1 MASLHFF
8 RRNHP
13 KAAVSRLL
21 IGMIAAAAA
30 VMGQTAPSV
39 KIGPVAVSGTWRTR
53 IEAWDWFNGAAN
65 DTYLYV
71 GSLGRLS
78 FAQQRKT
85 FDWQLEVALPVLLG
99 LPDDALA
106 PGAQGQLGLG
116 ATYYV
121 ANGRSRN
128 AALPFVK
135 QAFVRFKNV
144 AGSQAQT
151 LRLGRIEFI
160 EGAETVPKN
169 ATLAAVKRDRV
180 AHRLLGNFGW
190 SHVGRSLDAV
200 HYAYNGS
207 RNNVTLVAARPTRG
221 VFQVDGWGGLNIGL
235 FYGALTRQV
244 PMGRSAGE
252 FRVFGLHYED
262 WRHVV
267 KTDNRPLAMRNGDF
281 ENIGVTTAG
290 GNYIHAFE
298 TGSGTIDLMLW
309 GVLQTGRWG
318 RLDHRAAA
326 ATAEAGYQS
335 PGLPRLRP
343 WIRGGVHHGSGD
355 GDPTDG
361 KHGTFF
367 QVLPTPRWYARFPFY
382 NLMNNQDAY
391 LQLILRPGTKLNL
404 RSEMHWLRLARRN
417 DLWYQGG
424 GAFQPW
430 TFGYIG
436 RASSGQRGMAAL
448 WELSADYQWN
458 SHFQLGGFFATARGR
473 DVMNAI
479 YPDGKNAN
487 LGCIELGFRF

>member
-1 MASLHFF
+1 
-8 RRNHP
+8 
-13 KAAVSRLL
+13 
-21 IGMIAAAAA
+21 MIAAAAA

-200 HYAYNGS
+200 H
-207 RNNVTLVAARPTRG
+207 
-221 VFQVDGWGGLNIGL
+221 
-235 FYGALTRQV
+235 
-244 PMGRSAGE
+244 
-252 FRVFGLHYED
+252 
-262 WRHVV
+262 
-267 KTDNRPLAMRNGDF
+267 
-281 ENIGVTTAG
+281 
-290 GNYIHAFE
+290 
-298 TGSGTIDLMLW
+298 
-309 GVLQTGRWG
+309 
-318 RLDHRAAA
+318 
-326 ATAEAGYQS
+326 
-335 PGLPRLRP
+335 
-343 WIRGGVHHGSGD
+343 
-355 GDPTDG
+355 
-361 KHGTFF
+361 
-367 QVLPTPRWYARFPFY
+367 
-382 NLMNNQDAY
+382 
-391 LQLILRPGTKLNL
+391 
-404 RSEMHWLRLARRN
+404 
-417 DLWYQGG
+417 
-424 GAFQPW
+424 
-430 TFGYIG
+430 
-436 RASSGQRGMAAL
+436 
-448 WELSADYQWN
+448 
-458 SHFQLGGFFATARGR
+458 
-473 DVMNAI
+473 
-479 YPDGKNAN
+479 
-487 LGCIELGFRF
+487 